1 MRLLLD
7 TSALIDLFARRQPFF
22 ADCERLLTMRAFG
35 DAELWVSAKSYT
47 DVFYLLKKAFDAAT
61 VQKMF
66 LKSLEHMNVCS
77 IDGNDIARAAS
88 LAWADFEDC
97 LVYVAAEKVKA
108 DYVVTRD
115 AGGFSASRIPVRS
128 ASEFFEEY
136 GKASGVF
143 YDTVD
148 FGAA

>member
-1 MRLLLD
+1 
-7 TSALIDLFARRQPFF
+7 
-22 ADCERLLTMRAFG
+22 
-35 DAELWVSAKSYT
+35 
-47 DVFYLLKKAFDAAT
+47 
-61 VQKMF
+61 MF
-66 LKSLEHMNVCS
+66 LKSREHMNVCS
-77 IDGNDIARAAS
+77 IDGNDIARAAF

-97 LVYVAAEKVKA
+97 LVYGAAEKVKA

-136 GKASGVF
+136 GKAAGVF